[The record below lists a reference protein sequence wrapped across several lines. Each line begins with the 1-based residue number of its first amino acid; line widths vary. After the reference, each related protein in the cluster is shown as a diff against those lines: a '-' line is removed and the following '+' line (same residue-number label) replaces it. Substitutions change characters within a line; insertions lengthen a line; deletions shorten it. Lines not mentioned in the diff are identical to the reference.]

1 MHTDTHTHT
10 WATLACS
17 YRRRKRLPAS
27 LVSAADVGRGV
38 LDLEAMRVGEKVHS
52 RSPSAAFRRRFS

>member
-1 MHTDTHTHT
+1 M
-10 WATLACS
+10 ACS